1 MKNIFLIALL
11 FLAFVAKSQDLLKTI
26 YGDEINVKITEITK
40 EEVKYTK
47 VDDLNNASYTMRI
60 VKIEKI
66 AFEDGTEKVFDG
78 TLDLVEKEDE
88 VLFKKKEKND
98 KIDNEELSIKAE
110 MNTNILPENL
120 RFKAQKG
127 ANVFLQSRD
136 NNAAIHAKNYINDWG
151 YWTVT
156 PDIKNA
162 DFILKLIVRFQG
174 PMHFFITAQFIDS
187 GSNEVLFTTEEF
199 KAAKGNKDPN
209 HKRAAVKQIVDLVL
223 KSNFK

>member
-1 MKNIFLIALL
+1 MKYIFLIAFL
-11 FLAFVAKSQDLLKTI
+11 FLVFTAKSQDLLKTI
-26 YGDEINVKITEITK
+26 YGDEINVKVTEITK

-47 VDDLNNASYTMRI
+47 AYDPNNASYTMRI

-66 AFEDGTEKVFDG
+66 TFDDGTVKVFGG

-88 VLFKKKEKND
+88 VLFKKKEKVE
-98 KIDNEELSIKAE
+98 KIEEEVPIKTE
-110 MNTNILPENL
+110 MNTNILPKNL
-120 RFKAQKG
+120 LAKTQKG
-127 ANVFLQSRD
+127 AKVFLQSRD

-156 PDIKNA
+156 PDIKTA

-187 GSNEVLFTTEEF
+187 GSNEVFFTTEEF
-199 KAAKGNKDPN
+199 QDAKGNKDPN
-209 HKRAAVKQIVDLVL
+209 HKRAAVKHIVDVVL